1 MESVTLGNC
10 SLDAILPDYLNNH
23 TSRCF
28 WIDKIRQDMLMDNF
42 VHTTLHPGKN
52 YVQMVSS
59 SNGLMD
65 QMASSSNGS
74 MVQMAQ

>member
-1 MESVTLGNC
+1 
-10 SLDAILPDYLNNH
+10 
-23 TSRCF
+23 
-28 WIDKIRQDMLMDNF
+28 MLMDNF

-74 MVQMAQ
+74 MVQMAQQIMASMGDTRLDLLSLGDFLQTMLSWCVL